1 MVEKIKFK
9 SLNMINKIS
18 KSNKILL
25 AIIIILAVALVAII
39 YWQKVGF
46 NRNYW
51 AVYLDTGDLY
61 FGKLNYFSKLSLSD
75 VYLLQRNEQNQQ
87 NPFSVS
93 KFSNAFWGPEDKIY
107 INKDNIVWKTKLKD
121 DSQIIN
127 FIKNLQPM
135 ASSQESASQPSVQ
148 MIPVQSTSTINE
160 NKQ

>member
-1 MVEKIKFK
+1 
-9 SLNMINKIS
+9 MINQIN

-25 AIIIILAVALVAII
+25 TIIIVLAAALVAII

-46 NRNYW
+46 NRSYW

-61 FGKLNYFSKLSLSD
+61 FGKLSFFPKLSLSD
-75 VYLLQRNEQNQQ
+75 AYLLQRNEQNKQ

-107 INKDNIVWKTKLKD
+107 INKENIVWKTKLKD

-127 FIKNLQPM
+127 FIKNPQS
-135 ASSQESASQPSVQ
+135 AISSQEPVNQPPVQ
-148 MIPVQSTSTINE
+148 MIPVQSTSTTNG
-160 NKQ
+160 Q

>member
-1 MVEKIKFK
+1 MTN
-9 SLNMINKIS
+9 SIN

-25 AIIIILAVALVAII
+25 AIIIILAAALVAII

-61 FGKLNYFSKLSLSD
+61 FGKLSYFSKSALSD
-75 VYLLQRNEQNQQ
+75 VYLLQKNSQDSQ
-87 NPFSVS
+87 NPFSIS

-121 DSQIIN
+121 DSQIVN
-127 FIKNLQPM
+127 FIKNPQPV

-148 MIPVQSTSTINE
+148 MIPVQSTSTIEKNE
-160 NKQ
+160 Q